1 VQSSGGR
8 RALVAAVLA
17 LGATSIVTPGARSQ
31 APDPA
36 VDPAAAPAADPLAD
50 AGAPPPPATDDDDEG
65 DDGGMALPVAPADP
79 AARKAWIA
87 TGLEQALAATPAL
100 ARAAIGAT
108 VVDVTTGEV
117 LWSHDADRPLNLA
130 SVQKVLTTTA
140 ALRTLGPAFRWR
152 TTIYGEEFDAATG
165 TVDGDLIVR
174 GRGDP
179 TPTNRD
185 LATLVRDLRWRGV
198 EYVTGDLVFDGSY
211 FDDVDEPPRYADQPK
226 ERAGFRAPIGA
237 ASLERNAVTV
247 IVVPDR
253 IGLGLAAVSLDPP
266 ASDHVRL
273 IEDDVVTVD
282 TGRTRVAI
290 STEVKKDHL
299 ELRVSGQIAAADGVY
314 FARRRVDDPV
324 AQFGEALRAALADAG
339 IRVRGKGIRRRAIA
353 PTDRVVVL
361 AEHDSAPLADVVR
374 DMVKSSDNY
383 LAETVLKTMGAEAR
397 AAAGGGPGTWA
408 DGVAVVQAMLAE
420 VGVAPGSVRVEN
432 GSGLYDASSV
442 PAAAVA
448 KVLAAAWRDFRVG
461 PELASALA
469 IGGVDGTL
477 RRRFGGPAVRG
488 RVRGKTGTLAA
499 VSSLAGLVG
508 VDGLRPL
515 AFVVLVNELPPG
527 TRPDAK
533 HLQEIVASYALAY
546 ATP

>member
-1 VQSSGGR
+1 
-8 RALVAAVLA
+8 
-17 LGATSIVTPGARSQ
+17 
-31 APDPA
+31 
-36 VDPAAAPAADPLAD
+36 
-50 AGAPPPPATDDDDEG
+50 
-65 DDGGMALPVAPADP
+65 M
-79 AARKAWIA
+79 
-87 TGLEQALAATPAL
+87 
-100 ARAAIGAT
+100 
-108 VVDVTTGEV
+108 
-117 LWSHDADRPLNLA
+117 
-130 SVQKVLTTTA
+130 
-140 ALRTLGPAFRWR
+140 
-152 TTIYGEEFDAATG
+152 
-165 TVDGDLIVR
+165 R

-179 TPTNRD
+179 TLTNRD

-299 ELRVSGQIAAADGVY
+299 ELRVSGQ
-314 FARRRVDDPV
+314 
-324 AQFGEALRAALADAG
+324 
-339 IRVRGKGIRRRAIA
+339 IA

>member
-1 VQSSGGR
+1 M
-8 RALVAAVLA
+8 LA

-36 VDPAAAPAADPLAD
+36 AGAIAD
-50 AGAPPPPATDDDDEG
+50 AGPPPPSVDDDEG

-87 TGLEQALAATPAL
+87 SALEQALIATPAL

-108 VVDVTTGEV
+108 VVDVVTGEV
-117 LWSHDADRPLNLA
+117 LWAHDADRALNLA
-130 SVQKVLTTTA
+130 SVQKVLTATA
-140 ALRTLGPAFRWR
+140 ALRTLGPGFRWR

-179 TPTNRD
+179 TLTNRD
-185 LATLVRDLRWRGV
+185 LAALVRDLRWRGV
-198 EYVTGDLVFDGSY
+198 EYVTGDLVFDGTY

-247 IVVPDR
+247 IVAPDR

-266 ASDHVRL
+266 AGDHVRL
-273 IEDDVVTVD
+273 VEDDVVTVD
-282 TGRTRVAI
+282 TGRTRIAI
-290 STEVKKDHL
+290 TTEVKPDRL

-314 FARRRVDDPV
+314 FARRRIDDPV
-324 AQFGEALRAALADAG
+324 AQFGDALRAALADAG

-353 PTDRVVVL
+353 PTDKVVVL
-361 AEHDSAPLADVVR
+361 AEHDSPPLTEVVR
-374 DMVKSSDNY
+374 DMVKSSDNV

-397 AAAGGGPGTWA
+397 AVAGGGPGSWA
-408 DGVAVVQAMLAE
+408 DGLAVVHAMLADL
-420 VGVAPGSVRVEN
+420 GVPAGTVRVEN
-432 GSGLYDASSV
+432 GSGLFDASSV
-442 PAAAVA
+442 PAAVVA
-448 KVLAAAWRDFRVG
+448 KVLAAAWRDFRIG

-477 RRRFGGPAVRG
+477 RRRFGGPEVRG
-488 RVRGKTGTLAA
+488 RVRAKTGTLAT

-508 VDGLRPL
+508 VDGVRPL
-515 AFVVLVNELPPG
+515 AFVVLVNDLPPG
-527 TRPDAK
+527 TRPAAK
-533 HLQEIVASYALAY
+533 QLQEIVASYALAY

>member
-1 VQSSGGR
+1 MTAFTIREHIRPDSSVELTGLAR
-8 RALVAAVLA
+8 RGDELALVID
-17 LGATSIVTPGARSQ
+17 GA
-31 APDPA
+31 
-36 VDPAAAPAADPLAD
+36 
-50 AGAPPPPATDDDDEG
+50 
-65 DDGGMALPVAPADP
+65 
-79 AARKAWIA
+79 
-87 TGLEQALAATPAL
+87 
-100 ARAAIGAT
+100 
-108 VVDVTTGEV
+108 
-117 LWSHDADRPLNLA
+117 
-130 SVQKVLTTTA
+130 
-140 ALRTLGPAFRWR
+140 
-152 TTIYGEEFDAATG
+152 
-165 TVDGDLIVR
+165 
-174 GRGDP
+174 
-179 TPTNRD
+179 
-185 LATLVRDLRWRGV
+185 
-198 EYVTGDLVFDGSY
+198 
-211 FDDVDEPPRYADQPK
+211 
-226 ERAGFRAPIGA
+226 
-237 ASLERNAVTV
+237 
-247 IVVPDR
+247 DR

-397 AAAGGGPGTWA
+397 AAAGGGPATWA
-408 DGVAVVQAMLAE
+408 DGLAG
-420 VGVAPGSVRVEN
+420 VHQTLVDAGVAAGSFRVEN

-442 PAAAVA
+442 SAAAVGQ
-448 KVLAAAWRDFRVG
+448 VLAAGWRDFRIG

-477 RRRFGGPAVRG
+477 RRRFGGPDVRG

-499 VSSLAGLVG
+499 VSSLAGFAAA
-508 VDGLRPL
+508 DGLRPL
-515 AFVVLVNELPPG
+515 AFVVLVNDLPGG
-527 TRPDAK
+527 TRADAK
-533 HLQEIVASYALAY
+533 RLQDTVAMVALAY

>member
-1 VQSSGGR
+1 M
-8 RALVAAVLA
+8 LA

-36 VDPAAAPAADPLAD
+36 ADPLRD
-50 AGAPPPPATDDDDEG
+50 AGPPPPSSDDDDEG

-79 AARKAWIA
+79 ATRKAWLA
-87 TGLEQALAATPAL
+87 SSLEQALIATPAL

-117 LWSHDADRPLNLA
+117 LWAHDADRPLGLA
-130 SVQKVLTTTA
+130 SVQKVLTTAA

-165 TVDGDLIVR
+165 TVEGDLIVR

-179 TPTNRD
+179 TLTNRD
-185 LATLVRDLRWRGV
+185 LVNLVRDLRWRGV
-198 EYVTGDLVFDGSY
+198 EFVTGDLVFDGSY

-226 ERAGFRAPIGA
+226 ERAGYRAPIGA
-237 ASLERNAVTV
+237 ASLEKNAVTV
-247 IVVPDR
+247 VVVPDR
-253 IGLGLAAVSLDPP
+253 LGLGLAAVSLDPP

-273 IEDDVVTVD
+273 VEDDVVTVA
-282 TGRTRVAI
+282 TGRTRIAV

-299 ELRVSGQIAAADGVY
+299 ELRVTGQIAAADGVY
-314 FARRRVDDPV
+314 FARRRIDDPV
-324 AQFGEALRAALADAG
+324 AQFGDALRAALADAG
-339 IRVRGKGIRRRAIA
+339 IRIRGKGIRRRAIA
-353 PTDRVVVL
+353 PTDKVTVL
-361 AEHDSAPLADVVR
+361 AEHDSEPLADVVR
-374 DMVKSSDNY
+374 AMVKTSDNY

-408 DGVAVVQAMLAE
+408 DGIAVVQAMLADA
-420 VGVAPGSVRVEN
+420 GVPPASVRVEN

-442 PAAAVA
+442 PASAVA

-477 RRRFGGPAVRG
+477 RRRFGGPAIRG

-508 VDGLRPL
+508 VDGLHPL
-515 AFVVLVNELPPG
+515 AFVVLVNDLPPG
-527 TRPDAK
+527 TRADAK
-533 HLQEIVASYALAY
+533 HLQEVVASYALAY